1 MHRNM
6 AETVMGGVVLLV
18 AAVFVYL
25 FVGATQVKSTQG
37 YKVTA
42 TFSKVGGVLP
52 GADVSVSG
60 IAVGSVA
67 AVTLDPKTYLAVVT
81 LAIKPEVKLPR
92 DSIATISSSGL
103 IGGNYIRIKPGNT
116 TDYLADGQAIEKSE
130 DFKTLE
136 DQVGE
141 IIFLATGGSGGGS
154 SDAGFK

>member
-6 AETVMGGVVLLV
+6 AETVMGGVVLIV
-18 AAVFVYL
+18 AAVFLYF
-25 FVGATQVKSTQG
+25 FVGAAQVKSTQG

-52 GADVSVSG
+52 GADVRVSG

-67 AVTLDPKTYLAVVT
+67 SVTLDPKTYLAVVT
-81 LAIKPEVKLPR
+81 LSIKPDVKLPT
-92 DSIATISSSGL
+92 DSVATISSSGL
-103 IGGNYIRIKPGNT
+103 IGGNYIRIKPGT
-116 TDYLADGQAIEKSE
+116 ATAYLADGQAIERSE

-141 IIFLATGGSGGGS
+141 IIFLATGGAGGGGS
-154 SDAGFK
+154 DSGFK